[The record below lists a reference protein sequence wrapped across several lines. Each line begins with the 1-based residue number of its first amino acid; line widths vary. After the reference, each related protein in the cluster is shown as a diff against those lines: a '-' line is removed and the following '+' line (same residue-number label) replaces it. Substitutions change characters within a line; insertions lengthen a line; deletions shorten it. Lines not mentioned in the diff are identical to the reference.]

1 MHTELT
7 PLHGGRFNGASLMY
21 RAASDLQSDPPR
33 FAAAAAAAAA
43 FSCTT
48 GRTTCPE
55 LSSLRVDLTYGS
67 PVERYFNDT
76 LSGYYSLT
84 LTRAGF
90 DFSRHLTIRAR
101 LMLVRLKRR

>member
-1 MHTELT
+1 
-7 PLHGGRFNGASLMY
+7 MY

-43 FSCTT
+43 AFSCST

-55 LSSLRVDLTYGS
+55 LSSLRVDLTYGA

-76 LSGYYSLT
+76 LSEHRYLT
-84 LTRAGF
+84 LMSQRF
-90 DFSRHLTIRAR
+90 DFLFI
-101 LMLVRLKRR
+101 